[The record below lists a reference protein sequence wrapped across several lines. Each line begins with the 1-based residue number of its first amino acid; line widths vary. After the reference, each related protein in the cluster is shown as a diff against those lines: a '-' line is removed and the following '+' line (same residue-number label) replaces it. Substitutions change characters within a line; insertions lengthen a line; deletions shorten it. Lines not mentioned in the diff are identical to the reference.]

1 MITLRHND
9 MPIDFDRLLEKY
21 DYPVPPEAIAQAPAQ
36 ARDSAKLLAYD
47 RPSGRVA
54 IDIFRNL
61 AHYLPPRAVLVLNDT
76 KVIPAR
82 LHLMR
87 TGGGSVEILYVRTDG
102 NEIIALA
109 SKKLQPATAL
119 FHNSK
124 QLFIV
129 AAQAGKE
136 YRLRPTFPI
145 AEIFDVLER
154 EGVMPLPPYIKHS
167 PLSVLQQR
175 EAYQTVFAH
184 YPGSIAAPTASLHFT
199 PELLAQLPTQG
210 FSLAYLTLHVN
221 LGTFAPLTPQHLR
234 EGKLHQES
242 FMIPPETAD
251 HLELARRDGRPVIA
265 VGTTALRTLETVSDH
280 GHVVAGSGTTNIFIR
295 PGYTFKATD
304 GLITNFHVPRSSLLM
319 LVAALVG
326 REKLLELYA
335 LALKKK
341 FRFFSFGDAML
352 IT

>member
-1 MITLRHND
+1 MITLRHKD
-9 MPIDFDRLLEKY
+9 MSIDFDRLLQEY
-21 DYPVPPEAIAQAPAQ
+21 DYSVPPEAIAQAPAQ
-36 ARDSAKLLAYD
+36 ARDSAKLLVYD
-47 RPSGRVA
+47 RTSGRVA

-61 AHYLPPRAVLVLNDT
+61 AHYLPSRAVLVLNDT
-76 KVIPAR
+76 KVLPAR
-82 LHLMR
+82 LHLVR
-87 TGGGSVEILYVRTDG
+87 ENGGHIEILYVRTDG

-109 SKKLQPATAL
+109 SKKLPPATTL
-119 FHNSK
+119 FHKSK
-124 QLFIV
+124 QLFTVI
-129 AAQAGKE
+129 AQAGKE

-167 PLSVLQQR
+167 PLSPLQQR

-199 PELLAQLPTQG
+199 PELLAQLLTQG

-221 LGTFAPLTPQHLR
+221 LGTFAPLTPQHLH
-234 EGKLHQES
+234 EGKLHQEQ
-242 FMIPPETAD
+242 FTITQRTATQ
-251 HLELARRDGRPVIA
+251 LESARREGRPVIA
-265 VGTTALRTLETVSDH
+265 VGTTAMRTLETASDRNH
-280 GHVVAGSGTTNIFIR
+280 IAVGPGTTDIFIQ
-295 PGYTFKATD
+295 PGYTFNATD

-319 LVAALVG
+319 LVSALVG
-326 REKLLELYA
+326 REKLFELYA